1 MNYHLAILDKHWI
14 EPIFDS
20 TKTIESRFS
29 KIRCA
34 PFGKVHAGDVVY
46 LKEACG
52 LVKGMFKCARVE
64 TFENLTAG
72 QICDLFYKGYKE
84 QIFSGVSET
93 YHHPPK
99 KWLTAKHATLIH
111 IANPVKFENP
121 FQIVK
126 KHGDARGWIVLEHPL
141 HLCVECKD
149 WYLLDVYEDP
159 DGELIHGSQAYCP
172 SCYARECV
180 SLDEE
185 LAMSEQ
191 DQEDD
196 DWDDAYTEDVE
207 DEIDRMAELMDMGR
221 I

>member
-126 KHGDARGWIVLEHPL
+126 KHGDAHAWKVLDHPL
-141 HLCVECKD
+141 HLCVACEEPF
-149 WYLLDVYEDP
+149 LVGVIEGP
-159 DGELIHGSQAYCP
+159 DGVPLICSEDYC
-172 SCYARECV
+172 STCDARMCV
-180 SLDEE
+180 SPDDE
-185 LAMSEQ
+185 LAM
-191 DQEDD
+191 ED
-196 DWDDAYTEDVE
+196 
-207 DEIDRMAELMDMGR
+207 
-221 I
+221 